1 MPDVKVS
8 HLSKQFGTN
17 SVLDDV
23 DFTIHDGEFFTLLGP
38 SGCGKST
45 TLNCI
50 AGLEQPSSGQ
60 IAVGD
65 STFVDTSRKVFVPPE
80 GRNLGMVFQSYA
92 LWPHKSIADNLAMPL
107 QIRKIGKDEQR
118 RLIDDALDKVGLQQM
133 RDRYPHQLSGGQQQR
148 VALARALVYSPTVLL
163 LDEPLSNLDAKLR
176 EQARAWLKRL
186 QEDLGITTVYVTHD
200 QDEALALSDR
210 IAVMSSGRML
220 QVGTP
225 TEIYETPATAE
236 VAAFVG
242 RCNFLEASVTG
253 CTDAGAVVSLA
264 ADGQS
269 ITVET
274 DQKVQAGQTVTVAIR
289 PERLR
294 LCPLDDDRTGP
305 GVNRLV
311 ADVLTVSYL
320 GSRYEYDLK
329 LGDQVVQVVCD
340 RAGLTGAVRLAVDPA
355 ACMLFHEADVLPD
368 EVQDL
373 LTVAS

>member
-8 HLSKQFGTN
+8 QLHKQFGDIT
-17 SVLDDV
+17 VLDSV
-23 DFTIHDGEFFTLLGP
+23 DFTIRDGEFFTLLGP

-50 AGLEQPSSGQ
+50 AGLEEPTSGS
-60 IAVGD
+60 IAVGHEV
-65 STFVDTSRKVFVPPE
+65 FVDTAKKVFVPPE

-92 LWPHKSIADNLAMPL
+92 LWPHKTIADNLAMPL

-118 RLIDDALDKVGLQQM
+118 RLIDDALDKVGLLHLK
-133 RDRYPHQLSGGQQQR
+133 DRYPHQLSGGQQQR

-210 IAVMSSGRML
+210 IAVMSGGHML
-220 QVGTP
+220 QIGSP
-225 TEIYETPATAE
+225 TEIYESPASAE

-242 RCNFLEASVTG
+242 RCNFLEAIVAESTG
-253 CTDAGAVVSLA
+253 TGAVVKLVA
-264 ADGQS
+264 NGQ
-269 ITVET
+269 TMKVDTE
-274 DQKVQAGQTVTVAIR
+274 QKVKEGQTVTVAIR

-294 LCPLDDDRTGP
+294 LCPPDAPLAP
-305 GVNRLV
+305 GVNTL
-311 ADVLTVSYL
+311 DTEVLTVSYL
-320 GSRYEYDLK
+320 GSRYEYDVR
-329 LGDQVVQVVCD
+329 LGDHVVHVACD
-340 RAGLTGAVRLAVDPA
+340 RGGLTGPMRLSVDPA
-355 ACMLFHEADVLPD
+355 SCLLYREADVLSD
-368 EVQDL
+368 EAHDL
-373 LTVAS
+373 LTVAP